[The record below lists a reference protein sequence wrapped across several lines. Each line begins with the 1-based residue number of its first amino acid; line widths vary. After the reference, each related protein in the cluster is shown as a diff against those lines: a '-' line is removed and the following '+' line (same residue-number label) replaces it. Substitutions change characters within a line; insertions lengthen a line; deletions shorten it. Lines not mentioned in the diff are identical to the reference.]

1 MNRASRRAEGENVD
15 PNNTLDRSPRK
26 RQYPAFYERA
36 VPVAL
41 TIVVIA
47 IAILLAIIVGVALGL
62 FPGLG

>member
-1 MNRASRRAEGENVD
+1 VD
-15 PNNTLDRSPRK
+15 PNNMLDRSPRK

-47 IAILLAIIVGVALGL
+47 IAILLAIIVAVALGL